1 MCPYFASHFDFL
13 HIDIGYATTII
24 PRYKSDPSIKNNSLI
39 SLCMSVL
46 SLTSNRITI
55 SELREDMKLH
65 NAVCFFMMCVHEAG
79 NAYVS

>member
-13 HIDIGYATTII
+13 HIDIDYATTII
-24 PRYKSDPSIKNNSLI
+24 PKYKKSLI

-65 NAVCFFMMCVHEAG
+65 NTVCFLMMCVYEAC